1 MFQALS
7 AATATPSTATPPTKQ
22 ISQGHD
28 AVHLPSAMMMDDDDS
43 GEDVAAMDVDAEDGD
58 DDMIMCSAKDL
69 SQVQPF
75 LM

>member
-1 MFQALS
+1 
-7 AATATPSTATPPTKQ
+7 
-22 ISQGHD
+22 
-28 AVHLPSAMMMDDDDS
+28 MMMDDDDS